1 MDERQQLAKNL
12 LDELASGD
20 QDAAAAAIEQY
31 AALAV
36 AGDFDDFVDRAEEVF
51 SAWPDRA
58 RPSATRWAPR

>member
-31 AALAV
+31 AALASN
-36 AGDFDDFVDRAEEVF
+36 DFDHFLDRAEEVL